1 MNQDVYGGDAEL
13 TQVETFF
20 NNTAI
25 TLPILSWFLAQLIKF
40 ISHLIQ
46 HQKVDFRKFVASGGM
61 PSSHSAIS
69 VCLATV
75 MAIKNGLNSSEFAI
89 STILSFIV
97 MADATGV
104 RRAAGKQ
111 AEVLN
116 KLVYH
121 SREIRV
127 DKELKVLLGHTPIQ
141 VLAGAALGI
150 IVAILFA

>member
-1 MNQDVYGGDAEL
+1 M
-13 TQVETFF
+13 TQVESFF
-20 NNTAI
+20 RNTAI
-25 TLPILSWFLAQLIKF
+25 TLPIFSWFLAQLIKF
-40 ISHLIQ
+40 INHLIQ
-46 HQKVDFRKFVASGGM
+46 HQKIDFRKFVASGGM

-75 MAIKNGLNSSEFAI
+75 MAVNNGLHSSEFAI
-89 STILSFIV
+89 ATILSFIV

-111 AEVLN
+111 AEILN

-141 VLAGAALGI
+141 VFAGAALGI
-150 IVAILFA
+150 MVGLLFA

>member
-1 MNQDVYGGDAEL
+1 M
-13 TQVETFF
+13 TFIVEIFT
-20 NNTAI
+20 NKAVI
-25 TLPILSWFLAQLIKF
+25 LPIFAWFLAQFIKF
-40 ISHLIQ
+40 IAYFIQ
-46 HQKVDFRKFVASGGM
+46 HRKVDFRKFVASGGM

-75 MAIKNGLNSSEFAI
+75 LGIQYGFDSGIFAI
-89 STILSFIV
+89 AMVLAFIV

-121 SREIRV
+121 SKEIKLE
-127 DKELKVLLGHTPIQ
+127 KELKVLLGHTPVQ
-141 VLAGAALGI
+141 VIAGAALGI
-150 IVAILFA
+150 LVGILFA

>member
-1 MNQDVYGGDAEL
+1 M
-13 TQVETFF
+13 TFF
-20 NNTAI
+20 DSFFSNKTI
-25 TLPILSWFLAQLIKF
+25 TLPIFSWFLAQLIKF
-40 ISHLIQ
+40 IHCFIKY
-46 HQKVDFRKFVASGGM
+46 QKLDFRKFVSSGGM

-75 MAIKNGLNSSEFAI
+75 TGITYGFDSGEFGI

-121 SREIRV
+121 SKEISV

-141 VLAGAALGI
+141 VIAGAVLGI
-150 IVAILFA
+150 LVGTIFA

>member
-1 MNQDVYGGDAEL
+1 MTVVLDIITNK
-13 TQVETFF
+13 
-20 NNTAI
+20 AI
-25 TLPILSWFLAQLIKF
+25 FLPIFAWFLAQFTKF
-40 ISHLIQ
+40 IHYFLQ
-46 HQKVDFRKFVASGGM
+46 HHKIDFKKLVASGGM

-75 MAIKNGLNSSEFAI
+75 LGIQYGFDSGPFAI
-89 STILSFIV
+89 AVVLAFIV

-121 SREIRV
+121 SKEIKLE
-127 DKELKVLLGHTPIQ
+127 KELKVLLGHTPVQ
-141 VLAGAALGI
+141 VIAGAALGI
-150 IVAILFA
+150 LVGVLFA